1 MKAPGKSPHLNRFF
15 LTALGLASAL
25 AATGCSELTPGGASG
40 LVCSSSLPVE
50 DEAKIEVPAFAV
62 PLSAQGGDVSAMAT
76 FTVAGLVQYQ
86 KYGLASSRIDYT
98 GGTTTSPVRRAIVQI
113 MSGSTPI
120 ATGMTNDAGNYSISV
135 TTSAASISVRVLSR
149 STVTNYVSDGLG
161 SNNCS
166 GGGWDIRVVNN
177 VTNNSSSQSNADLRP
192 QYALDSSSIAVTG
205 SAITQN
211 MTAAMAFSGSAY
223 TQRAGA
229 PFAVLDTAISAI
241 ETACQGRANI
251 TFPTLY
257 MNWSADNT
265 TASGNRYQGNILTS
279 FFTTETS
286 SRVANLY
293 ILGKVNV
300 DTDELDTHV
309 VAHEFGHFLENKIYR
324 SDSIGGRHSLTDSL
338 DPRLA
343 FGEGFGNAFSGIVH
357 ADPYYIDTNDTNQ
370 QSGFTIDVSQV
381 PSNNNDRGPWSER
394 SMQYML
400 YHMATQRGNFG
411 AIHNILENFQKTSQ
425 ASTNGL
431 TFISYYAQQYGQTGD
446 DLSTTWSN
454 AGTLNSPLN
463 ALCTGS
469 CSAGSP
475 AYSPWD
481 TDNDLGFAY
490 TGTRRYN
497 QLSSNSFHEDFWRLY
512 RPLVSGANAATEHDR
527 ISFGGYAQTSDNLN
541 KFGLRRLYSVTAT
554 GTTTTVSVASITQGS
569 ETCSSNDLLDMAV
582 YSKGVMVGLD
592 EATSGSTANCPSV
605 TFCSTPGQTY
615 IVEIAGFGT
624 VGAYSLSVSP

>member
-1 MKAPGKSPHLNRFF
+1 MS
-15 LTALGLASAL
+15 ALG
-25 AATGCSELTPGGASG
+25 ATGCSELVPSSGTG

-62 PLSAQGGDVSAMAT
+62 PVSAQGGDVSAMAT
-76 FTVAGLVQYQ
+76 FTVSGLVQYQ

-98 GGTTTSPVRRAIVQI
+98 SGATTFPVRRAIVQI
-113 MSGSTPI
+113 MSGLTPI
-120 ATGMTNDAGNYSISV
+120 ATGLTNDAGNYSISV
-135 TTSAASISVRVLSR
+135 TTSATSLTVRVLAR
-149 STVTNYVSDGLG
+149 STVVNYTADGLG
-161 SNNCS
+161 PNNCA

-177 VTNNSSSQSNADLRP
+177 ATNNSASQSSADLRP
-192 QYALDSSSIAVTG
+192 QYALDSSSITVTG
-205 SAITQN
+205 SALTQN
-211 MTAAMAFSGSAY
+211 MTAAMVFNNTATAPAY
-223 TQRAGA
+223 SYTERAGA
-229 PFAVLDTAISAI
+229 PFALLDTAISAV

-257 MNWSADNT
+257 MNWSRDNT
-265 TASGNRYQGNILTS
+265 TASGNRYQGNISTS
-279 FFTTETS
+279 FFTTETTA
-286 SRVANLY
+286 RTANLY

-357 ADPYYIDTNDTNQ
+357 ADPYYIDTSDTSQ

-381 PSNNNDRGPWSER
+381 PSSNNDRGPWSER

-400 YHMATQRGNFG
+400 YHMAEQRGSFG
-411 AIHNILENFQKTSQ
+411 AIHNVLENFQKTSQ

-446 DLSTTWSN
+446 DLSTTWGN
-454 AGTLNSPLN
+454 AGTLNSPIN

-475 AYSPWD
+475 VYSPWD
-481 TDNDLGFAY
+481 TDNDLGNAY
-490 TGTRRYN
+490 TGTRSYN
-497 QLSSNSFHEDFWRLY
+497 QLSSTQFPADFWRLY
-512 RPLVSGANAATEHDR
+512 RPLVSGANAGTDHDR

-554 GTTTTVSVASITQGS
+554 GTTTTVSVSKIYQGTES
-569 ETCSSNDLLDMAV
+569 CSSNDLLDMAV

-615 IVEIAGFGT
+615 VVEIAGFGT
-624 VGAYSLSVSP
+624 VGKYDLSVSP